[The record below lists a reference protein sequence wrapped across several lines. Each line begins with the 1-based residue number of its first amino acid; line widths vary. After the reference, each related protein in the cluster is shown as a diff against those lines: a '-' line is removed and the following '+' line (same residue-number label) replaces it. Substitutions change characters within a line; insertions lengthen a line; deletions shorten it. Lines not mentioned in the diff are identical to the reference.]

1 MVVRAAAP
9 AGPEGLAT
17 VGSARLWRR
26 RLGLTAL
33 GLLIA
38 ALVVV
43 DLSMVLTPSVA
54 DAPARVAALRSGHRG
69 QSDAGRIPTRV
80 GQAVLATED
89 SRFYRH
95 PGIDV
100 VAIGRALVAPLRS
113 GIDPAG
119 ATIDQQLAK
128 LLYNPGRTGPVA
140 VARDAALAVKLDARY
155 SKATLLA
162 WYLDVAYFGDGA
174 YGVQS
179 AARHYFA
186 VPADQLSW
194 GQASMLAGL
203 LQAPTAYDP
212 VNHLHLA
219 RARQAH
225 VLQRL
230 VATGVLTKAEAAT
243 AYAAPL
249 IPAVRFAG

>member
-1 MVVRAAAP
+1 
-9 AGPEGLAT
+9 
-17 VGSARLWRR
+17 
-26 RLGLTAL
+26 
-33 GLLIA
+33 
-38 ALVVV
+38 LVVV
-43 DLSMVLTPSVA
+43 DLSMALTPSVA
-54 DAPARVAALRSGHRG
+54 DARGRVAALLAAHSG
-69 QSDAGRIPTRV
+69 QTDAGQVPTRV
-80 GQAVLATED
+80 GQAVVATED
-89 SRFYRH
+89 SRFYGH

-100 VAIGRALVAPLRS
+100 VGIGRALVAPLRS
-113 GIDPAG
+113 GGDPGG

-128 LLYNPGRTGPVA
+128 LLYSPGRTGPAA

-155 SKATLLA
+155 RKATLLA
-162 WYLDVAYFGDGA
+162 WYLDAAYFGDGA
-174 YGVQS
+174 YGVES

-203 LQAPTAYDP
+203 LQAPSAYDP
-212 VNHLHLA
+212 VAHLHLA

-230 VATGVLTKAEAAT
+230 VATGVLTTAEAAT